1 MNKNSLTKTNKQLKN
16 SIIKEKKD
24 VVGPLNSCENC
35 FDFSVFF
42 CRALSDGIIDSFI
55 MDGCV
60 GFCYE
65 LVLHYNSTLTVEIVC
80 NTLCDAVGIEK
91 LKDIAKNLDMGPI
104 TLCQVLNACPVKDD
118 GDAKFTKIS
127 VSPNSGP
134 QGVFVVDFEY
144 YSRNG
149 TGTGEF
155 GINVVTMDSVP
166 YQFTYLN
173 LAKEPGLF
181 YFF

>member
-104 TLCQVLNACPVKDD
+104 TLCQVLNACPVNDD